1 MKVNVNIPPRND
13 IFVGKKLPLTWRS
26 NQCQVSSS
34 AKCDISAIK
43 IPKIILDKRPEIV
56 ISYRLQVFAREKRRF
71 LPPIT
76 HVPTARSRSFL
87 SSIISRSHKIPNEI
101 THTNPDKTTFL
112 QYQTPHPG
120 RCAWGA
126 NSKLKVS
133 FESFNQLPPFLQ
145 PTRAPN
151 FSHISRLFFQSLS
164 SYCLVPPRL
173 S

>member
-43 IPKIILDKRPEIV
+43 IPKIILDKRSEIV
-56 ISYRLQVFAREKRRF
+56 IFYRLQVFAREKRRF
-71 LPPIT
+71 LSSSPPIT
-76 HVPTARSRSFL
+76 HVPTPRSRSLL
-87 SSIISRSHKIPNEI
+87 SWIISTSHKIPNEI
-101 THTNPDKTTFL
+101 TTQNPNKTTFL

-145 PTRAPN
+145 PTRSLN
-151 FSHISRLFFQSLS
+151 FSHTF
-164 SYCLVPPRL
+164 
-173 S
+173 